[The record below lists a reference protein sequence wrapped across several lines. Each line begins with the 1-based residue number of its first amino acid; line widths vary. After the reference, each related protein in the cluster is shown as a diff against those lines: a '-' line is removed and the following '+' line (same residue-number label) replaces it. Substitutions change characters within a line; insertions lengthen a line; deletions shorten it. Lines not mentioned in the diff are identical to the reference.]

1 MSSSRISSASD
12 EIESVSE
19 SPSAFLD
26 VFLDEDDVP
35 VMALRMRTMTTP
47 AATASMGILSSRFF
61 SAPGSASAH
70 PLANAI
76 EISARSIACWTP
88 CSRSGWT
95 SVLATEIMDI
105 IAAMMARAYVRVS
118 CVSMRDARCGRRV
131 GHPRCL
137 KTRTTAAPCCH
148 ESRKS
153 RNGCSPRFAWSPPR
167 RNGGTS
173 THSKRHR
180 IGHDRSARTTRDG
193 PEAVEPAQAASP
205 AAKPAAPVTGAPAQN
220 ENAYSEIQRRAKAGS
235 FCFGTDDDVKPT
247 ALPVPKPP
255 VEPVDDSIA
264 RVDPG
269 TLDLKDLRTACAS
282 AASSSGAAK
291 MRWSSDSS
299 QPSPRVRARRC
310 RRSAT
315 RSATSRASNPDRG
328 SKRSSPC
335 AAAAAADDDDDD
347 GAPVA
352 RKIARTQH
360 AGNAIFADGDKQTR
374 DPSWAPKAD
383 AFLGEML
390 SSPAKTVTVS
400 EAKLR
405 DLGVGRDVFS
415 DVASPSAA
423 SRKGAR
429 ERSVSGLRGC
439 DIFADDVETAKE
451 RGQRRNRKRRGPRR
465 RRPRAATSSRTRPPE
480 AAKDETKKKATGLG
494 KVFTGGVAREFVS
507 SVTFGDEDAAMNTRN
522 FSRNA
527 NFGHKPSPTR

>member
-1 MSSSRISSASD
+1 
-12 EIESVSE
+12 
-19 SPSAFLD
+19 
-26 VFLDEDDVP
+26 
-35 VMALRMRTMTTP
+35 MTE
-47 AATASMGILSSRFF
+47 ARE
-61 SAPGSASAH
+61 
-70 PLANAI
+70 PLA
-76 EISARSIACWTP
+76 T
-88 CSRSGWT
+88 
-95 SVLATEIMDI
+95 VQ
-105 IAAMMARAYVRVS
+105 
-118 CVSMRDARCGRRV
+118 
-131 GHPRCL
+131 
-137 KTRTTAAPCCH
+137 
-148 ESRKS
+148 
-153 RNGCSPRFAWSPPR
+153 
-167 RNGGTS
+167 
-173 THSKRHR
+173 
-180 IGHDRSARTTRDG
+180 
-193 PEAVEPAQAASP
+193 EAVEPAQAASP

-264 RVDPG
+264 RVDPR
-269 TLDLKDLRTACAS
+269 TLDLKDLRTACRERGLLVGGGKDALVERLV
-282 AASSSGAAK
+282 AAIAAGTCAPMPPLGDAFGHVAGVK
-291 MRWSSDSS
+291 
-299 QPSPRVRARRC
+299 
-310 RRSAT
+310 
-315 RSATSRASNPDRG
+315 SRPG

-335 AAAAAADDDDDD
+335 AAAAAVADDDDD
-347 GAPVA
+347 APVA

-439 DIFADDVETAKE
+439 DIFADDVETARETAKE
-451 RGQRRNRKRRGPRR
+451 ETEAT
-465 RRPRAATSSRTRPPE
+465 RAKAKEAKGSDIFADSTPE

-507 SVTFGDEDAAMNTRN
+507 SVTFGDEDAAMNTLET
-522 FSRNA
+522 SRNA
-527 NFGHKPSPTR
+527 NFGHKAVSDAMKASMIGNRLFGDGSDEAEREARDAQLAAARRKDGVEARVIGGAHHDGHGIFSAEWTTARTDEEEAEAALVGALEEAPKIRMETPESVRRFKPIGASTPEVDFRWKTEEEEAREEEVAEFVAGCIQRVIERAAAVDEEEDAAGTGEEA